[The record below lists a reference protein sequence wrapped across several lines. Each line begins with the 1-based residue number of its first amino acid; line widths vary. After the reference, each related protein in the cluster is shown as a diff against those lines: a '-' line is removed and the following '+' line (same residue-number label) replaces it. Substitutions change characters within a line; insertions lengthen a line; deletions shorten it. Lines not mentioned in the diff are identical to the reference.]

1 MTERKSLTLRIVTV
15 DDSPLIAQRLRTLLN
30 DVREVEFLG
39 NAETIQS
46 ALEFIEEK
54 KPHVVFLDINLA
66 HDKPRN
72 GIDLLNALR
81 KTYPVMKIIML
92 TNLSDSRYR
101 DMCRSFGADHF
112 FDKSEDFDRIPE
124 MLADIRREGFD
135 SKNDNWWSSNADS
148 WS

>member
-1 MTERKSLTLRIVTV
+1 MTQKNLTLKVVTV
-15 DDSPLIAQRLRTLLN
+15 DDSPLIAQRLKVMLSDLS
-30 DVREVEFLG
+30 EVELLG
-39 NAETIQS
+39 NAATIQA

-66 HDKPRN
+66 HDKPRT

-92 TNLSDSRYR
+92 TNLSDNRYR
-101 DMCRSFGADHF
+101 EMCRSFGADYF
-112 FDKSEDFDRIPE
+112 FDKSQDFEKIPE
-124 MLADIRREGFD
+124 TLEDIRIEGIG
-135 SKNDNWWSSNADS
+135 KAGENWWKSNSDP